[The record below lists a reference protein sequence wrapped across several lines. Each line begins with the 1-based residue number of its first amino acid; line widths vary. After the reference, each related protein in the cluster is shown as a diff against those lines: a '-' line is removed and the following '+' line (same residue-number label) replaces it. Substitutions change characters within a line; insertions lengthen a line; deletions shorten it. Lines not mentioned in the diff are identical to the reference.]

1 MFNKVLVTLDGSPL
15 AEAVLPWVPVIT
27 EAASSR
33 EVTLF
38 NVIEEAS
45 PEQLRVAE
53 GYLKSQADRL
63 TKQAL
68 ERGVSAPEMHVL
80 SARSPI
86 VGVASTILKFAEDS
100 GIDLIL
106 MSTHGRSGFDRWSMG
121 SVAEKLLK
129 GADIPIFL
137 VRSTETAAMVPA
149 QLRRILAPVDG
160 SPLAEQAMPHVEQ
173 LARSAGAEIT
183 LLYVEAPPEPGV
195 DHGPSATAQAQ
206 RRKGLLAYMGTLL
219 PGLAEAGLQVKR
231 QIRMGHPA
239 EEIIN
244 EVERSDADLVVM
256 SSHGRTGIARATL
269 GSVAD
274 RVLRTSPVP
283 VLLVPSHVRCEV
295 AAHLQ
300 GPLAYHCYHCGRR
313 TYRDSFTAQHRC
325 ARCEYLL
332 KACGNCV
339 NFEGAG
345 SRSSFPTSPRPTRGA
360 AAPSSSFARPA
371 RPCAEFRALRLL

>member
-1 MFNKVLVTLDGSPL
+1 M
-15 AEAVLPWVPVIT
+15 
-27 EAASSR
+27 
-33 EVTLF
+33 
-38 NVIEEAS
+38 
-45 PEQLRVAE
+45 
-53 GYLKSQADRL
+53 
-63 TKQAL
+63 
-68 ERGVSAPEMHVL
+68 
-80 SARSPI
+80 
-86 VGVASTILKFAEDS
+86 
-100 GIDLIL
+100 
-106 MSTHGRSGFDRWSMG
+106 
-121 SVAEKLLK
+121 
-129 GADIPIFL
+129 
-137 VRSTETAAMVPA
+137 
-149 QLRRILAPVDG
+149 
-160 SPLAEQAMPHVEQ
+160 
-173 LARSAGAEIT
+173 ARSAGAEVT
-183 LLYVEAPPEPGV
+183 LLYVEAPPEPGA

-206 RRKGLLAYMGTLL
+206 RRKELLAYMGTLL
-219 PGLAEAGLQVKR
+219 PGLAKAGRPVKR

-339 NFEGAG
+339 HFEGAG
-345 SRSSFPTSPRPTRGA
+345 CTLQLPYVTEAHPGSRCPQFQFRKTR
-360 AAPSSSFARPA
+360 AP
-371 RPCAEFRALRLL
+371 LR

>member
-15 AEAVLPWVPVIT
+15 AEAVLPWVPVIAG
-27 EAASSR
+27 AASAQ

-38 NVIEEAS
+38 TVIEEGT

-63 TKQAL
+63 QGGAGFT
-68 ERGVSAPEMHVL
+68 PEVHVL
-80 SARSPI
+80 AARSPI
-86 VGVASTILKFAEDS
+86 VGVASTILKYAEDN
-100 GIDLIL
+100 GMDLIIL
-106 MSTHGRSGFDRWSMG
+106 STHGRSGFDRWSMG

-129 GADIPIFL
+129 GADIPLFL
-137 VRSTETAAMVPA
+137 VRSTETAIMVPA
-149 QLRRILAPVDG
+149 QLRKFLAPVDG

-173 LARSAGAEIT
+173 LARSAGAEVT
-183 LLYVEAPPEPGV
+183 LLYVEAPPEPGA
-195 DHGPSATAQAQ
+195 DHGPSATAQSQ
-206 RRKGLLAYMGTLL
+206 HRRELLAYLGTLL
-219 PGLAEAGLQVKR
+219 PELAKAGVPAKR
-231 QIRMGHPA
+231 QLRVGHPA
-239 EEIIN
+239 EEIVN
-244 EVERSDADLVVM
+244 EVERGDVDLVIM

-345 SRSSFPTSPRPTRGA
+345 CTLQLPYVTEANPGNRCPQFQFRKTR
-360 AAPSSSFARPA
+360 AP
-371 RPCAEFRALRLL
+371 LR

>member
-1 MFNKVLVTLDGSPL
+1 MFDKVLVTLDGSPL

-27 EAASSR
+27 GAAGSQ

-38 NVIEEAS
+38 TVIEEGT

-53 GYLKSQADRL
+53 GYLKSKADL
-63 TKQAL
+63 LKKGAPG
-68 ERGVSAPEMHVL
+68 RGAAVPTVHVL
-80 SARSPI
+80 AARSPI
-86 VGVASTILKFAEDS
+86 VGVASTILKFAED
-100 GIDLIL
+100 GGMDLIVL
-106 MSTHGRSGFDRWSMG
+106 ATHGRSGFDRWSMG

-137 VRSTETAAMVPA
+137 VRSTETATMAPA

-160 SPLAEQAMPHVEQ
+160 SPLSEQAMPHVEN
-173 LARSAGAEIT
+173 LARSAGAEVS

-206 RRKGLLAYMGTLL
+206 RRKELLAYLGTLL
-219 PGLAEAGLQVKR
+219 PGLAKAGRPVKR

-244 EVERSDADLVVM
+244 EVERSDADLIVM

-274 RVLRTSPVP
+274 RVLRTAPVP
-283 VLLVPSHVRCEV
+283 VLLVPSHVRCDV

-339 NFEGAG
+339 NFNGTGCTLQLPYVSEANPG
-345 SRSSFPTSPRPTRGA
+345 SRCPQFQFRKTR
-360 AAPSSSFARPA
+360 AP
-371 RPCAEFRALRLL
+371 LR

>member
-27 EAASSR
+27 KAASSQ

-38 NVIEEAS
+38 TIIEEGT

-63 TKQAL
+63 KKGSL
-68 ERGVSAPEMHVL
+68 GSAAFTPAVNVL
-80 SARSPI
+80 AARSPI

-100 GIDLIL
+100 GIDLIIL
-106 MSTHGRSGFDRWSMG
+106 STHGRSGFDRWSMG

-129 GADIPIFL
+129 GADIPLFL
-137 VRSTETAAMVPA
+137 VRSGSGSMETAVMAPA
-149 QLRRILAPVDG
+149 QLRRVLAPVDG
-160 SPLAEQAMPHVEQ
+160 SQLSEQAMPHVEQ
-173 LARSAGAEIT
+173 LARSAGAEVT
-183 LLYVEAPPEPGV
+183 LLYVEPPPEPGA
-195 DHGPSATAQAQ
+195 DHGPSATAQSQ
-206 RRKGLLAYMGTLL
+206 HRKGLMTYLGTLL
-219 PGLAEAGLQVKR
+219 PGLVEAGAPVKR
-231 QIRMGHPA
+231 QLRMGHPA
-239 EEIIN
+239 EEIVN
-244 EVERSDADLVVM
+244 EVERGDIDLVIM

-313 TYRDSFTAQHRC
+313 TYRDNLTAQHSC

-339 NFEGAG
+339 NFDGAG
-345 SRSSFPTSPRPTRGA
+345 CTLQLPYVTEAHPGSRCPQFQFRKTR
-360 AAPSSSFARPA
+360 AP
-371 RPCAEFRALRLL
+371 LR